1 MSEHPITAAV
11 ATLVV
16 ADPAACDRVGLG
28 ELVAVAQRV
37 RGWLDAFD
45 ATVAAA
51 ADRLAAA
58 GTAEPAAEVLTDGGR
73 RSSRDARAA
82 AERGAVCASM
92 PAVRDALATGVVSAG
107 HVDAIARASRDLD
120 PSHRDKLAAQIP
132 GLIAAAS
139 TTTVEAFTRHVRD
152 LTRQLSA
159 DDGLRHHERLR
170 QQRALRRWTDH
181 HTGFAHTHLALDPES
196 DARLSA
202 ALDAAITTE
211 RHTDEDRSFD
221 QVRADAFITLAT
233 GARHHGRRP
242 PELSVLI
249 DHATLHHGL
258 HPPSVC
264 ETHDGLPLPPDT
276 VRRLACDAAIIPI
289 VLDSHGAVLDAGRT
303 RRIATADQRRAL
315 RAMYRTCAH
324 PHCSVRYADCDIHHV
339 TAWTRQRG
347 PTNLANL
354 LPLCDRHHHLVHEGH
369 WHLTLH
375 PDRTITLQRPDGTTT
390 FHGTT
395 IDVAPT
401 GTHQTPP
408 TTTTLP
414 TPAATPTPAR
424 NRHDTDT
431 DDEIAA
437 MTALT
442 RARLRTL
449 RPPPTHAA

>member
-1 MSEHPITAAV
+1 MLEHPITAAV

-58 GTAEPAAEVLTDGGR
+58 GSAEPAAEVLTDGGR

-92 PAVRDALATGVVSAG
+92 PAVGDALATGVVSAG

-120 PSHRDKLAAQIP
+120 PSHRDALAAHESE
-132 GLIAAAS
+132 LVAAAS
-139 TTTVEAFTRHVRD
+139 TTSVEAFTRHVRD

-170 QQRALRRWTDH
+170 QQRCLRRWVDH
-181 HTGFAHTHLALDPES
+181 HTGLAHTHLALDPES

-202 ALDAAITTE
+202 ALDAAVTTE
-211 RHTDEDRSFD
+211 RHTDEDRTFD

-242 PELSVLI
+242 AELSVLI
-249 DHATLHHGL
+249 DHATLHHGF
-258 HPPSVC
+258 HPPL
-264 ETHDGLPLPPDT
+264 GLRDPRRVAAPPRHRAPPRL
-276 VRRLACDAAIIPI
+276 RRRHHP
-289 VLDSHGAVLDAGRT
+289 HRPRQP
-303 RRIATADQRRAL
+303 RRRPRRRPHPPHRHRRPTPRP

-324 PHCSVRYADCDIHHV
+324 PHCSVRFADCDIHHV

-390 FHGTT
+390 FHDTT

-401 GTHQTPP
+401 GTHHDP
-408 TTTTLP
+408 THP
-414 TPAATPTPAR
+414 DHPADAGSDTDTGPDT
-424 NRHDTDT
+424 DTDT
-431 DDEIAA
+431 DDEIAV